1 MHHLLGVPGLHG
13 TVNMPQQINQG
24 MGRGGGRHS
33 SGASTLPS
41 HTEQIMNSFL
51 INNKRTTSRH
61 EQRKYEEEQRA
72 ILSRLKRPSATT
84 TNGTTLQQRTDEVQP
99 FFPPQVTK
107 EAPINRNHR
116 QPQHQQ
122 QMSSRSD
129 TQNSSTSNADSSWT
143 DQIQHSTTNQ
153 SNSNLY
159 RSQNGMQTS
168 VPNNMRLQQS
178 RINDYHQQMPNVQS
192 QREVQPLIPN
202 NNRQQT
208 QLRSVP
214 TQISNTNV
222 RWSGTSNN
230 ISNQNTISN
239 QRSHNNNNLHQ
250 NNATM
255 HKTPTTK
262 SYQPMNTTQISIDE
276 EDDYVCCDPN
286 GGHWREGTKNI
297 CTISLWALIVFAI
310 FNRLFVHMNMAMHH
324 NKSSPRGSVVPKDV
338 GSASAVL
345 VPIAVETEQ
354 QQQKF
359 VETEQP
365 SEYVRMVDGGAKF

>member
-1 MHHLLGVPGLHG
+1 
-13 TVNMPQQINQG
+13 MPQQINQG

-84 TNGTTLQQRTDEVQP
+84 NGTTQRQRTEEVQP

-107 EAPINRNHR
+107 EAPTNRNHR
-116 QPQHQQ
+116 QPQQKQ
-122 QMSSRSD
+122 TSCSRSD
-129 TQNSSTSNADSSWT
+129 TQNSSTSNADSSSN
-143 DQIQHSTTNQ
+143 QIQHSATDQQ
-153 SNSNLY
+153 SNSNLH
-159 RSQNGMQTS
+159 RLSQNGMQTS
-168 VPNNMRLQQS
+168 VGNDMRLQQW
-178 RINDYHQQMPNVQS
+178 RINDYHQQMPNVHS

-208 QLRSVP
+208 QLRSGP
-214 TQISNTNV
+214 TQIRNTNV

-230 ISNQNTISN
+230 ISNQNTIISN
-239 QRSHNNNNLHQ
+239 QRSHNNNLHQ

-255 HKTPTTK
+255 HKTSTTK

-365 SEYVRMVDGGAKF
+365 SEYVRMVDGGARF